1 MRTRRTPAPHTS
13 QPRATRL
20 RGLVAALLTAPL
32 ALGTLA
38 ATALPAAAEPEAPK
52 GKVTVDSTVPVGE
65 PVQVSFTCPTDPDHV
80 LGSMGYMV
88 DETTGLVSL
97 GEGFPVTPAPG
108 VTSFTAERT
117 VTFPV
122 AGEYRVE
129 LFCHNGF
136 DGDAVWIQAG
146 DLAPVAE
153 ATSVEMRFFPDVV
166 ESHNPISVEATVTT
180 KTGRATAGT
189 VQFSIGGT
197 PVSQVLSVDSAGY
210 VSTTFPSPG
219 PGTQS
224 VTATY
229 TGTELFTGS
238 SSSRDVF
245 VKAKAVVSTVVPDRV
260 RAPHTALSATV
271 ASAGGLPVPTGTVTF
286 RYSEGAVLGEAPLV
300 DGTANLALPDL
311 APSVYDGVFAV
322 YSGDTSYSQGG
333 SARRDMIVDRP
344 LAPLKSPAV
353 VTVGVPLAIT
363 GTQVPVKVTV
373 APGMHETST
382 SVAGVGTPSGTVAV
396 SLGKGGP
403 RQTVTLVDGTASAVF
418 DSVAPGTYEVEAF
431 YTGDTHFDV
440 GAGYAPTTVTAPVVT
455 PPVTPPVVTPPVA
468 PDLSGSTSTLPAGGT
483 ITLVARDFLPGE
495 TVSFYLHSDPIFLG
509 TAVADANGVATL
521 VVAIPAG
528 APAGEHHV
536 RATGAT
542 SLRTAEIPVTVT
554 AAPVVTAP
562 IVTVPVAVPVVTPVA
577 AAPVAA
583 AVPAV
588 AAPLASTGAELGST
602 VLLVSV
608 LLGSGVLLLAGRR
621 RFASLAG

>member
-13 QPRATRL
+13 RPRATRL
-20 RGLVAALLTAPL
+20 RSLVAALLTAPL

-38 ATALPAAAEPEAPK
+38 ATAVPAAAEPEAPK
-52 GKVTVDSTVPVGE
+52 GKVTVSSTVPVGE
-65 PVQVSFTCPTDPDHV
+65 PVQVSFTCPTDPEHV
-80 LGSMGYMV
+80 LQSMGYMV
-88 DETTGLVSL
+88 DEMQGRVSL
-97 GEGFPVTPAPG
+97 GEGFPVSPAAED
-108 VTSFTAERT
+108 TSFTTQRE

-136 DGDAVWIQAG
+136 AGDAVWIQAG

-153 ATSVEMRFFPDVV
+153 ETSVEMRFFPDVV

-180 KTGRATAGT
+180 KTGHATAGT

-197 PVSQVLSVDSAGY
+197 PVSQPLSVDSAGY

-238 SSSRDVF
+238 SSTRDVF

-271 ASAGGLPVPTGTVTF
+271 ASAAGLPVPTGTVTF

-363 GTQVPVKVTV
+363 GTQVLVKVTV
-373 APGMHETST
+373 APGMHQTST
-382 SVAGVGTPSGTVAV
+382 SVAGVATPSGTVTV

-418 DSVAPGTYEVEAF
+418 DGVAPGTYEVEAF
-431 YTGDTHFDV
+431 YTGDTYFDV
-440 GAGYAPTTVTAPVVT
+440 SAGYAPTTVTAPVVT
-455 PPVTPPVVTPPVA
+455 PPVVTPPVVTPPVA

-509 TAVADANGVATL
+509 TAVADKNGVATL

-562 IVTVPVAVPVVTPVA
+562 IVTVPVAVPVV

-583 AVPAV
+583 VPAAVPAA
-588 AAPLASTGAELGST
+588 AAPLASTGAETGST

-608 LLGSGVLLLAGRR
+608 LLGSGALLLAGRR
-621 RFASLAG
+621 RFATTAR